1 MELIYGLAPPT
12 KKDFGIGKVIT
23 PSIQDLNLLT
33 EARTVGLPLNF
44 ERFGSDLYLDDLIAK
59 PWGCEYRIY
68 ADLFY
73 DIWHLEISPGQ
84 STSLHCHPRK
94 ETILLCLEGSAKF
107 HTLAETYAIETMDFV
122 RIRKGA
128 FHATEN
134 IGDTPLKL
142 VEIETPRNKFDL
154 VRAKDKYGRQGLL
167 YETQTLERKLA
178 ALDQMDSIGDAK
190 IRTSCIDN
198 KYRFGVKAGMDII
211 CRPDRGL
218 IFIVSLGLN
227 QAIAQDIQVFLAATT
242 PISLLE
248 QDNLYF
254 TIGHNL

>member
-1 MELIYGLAPPT
+1 MELIIGLAPPT
-12 KKDFGIGKVIT
+12 EKDFGIAKVIN
-23 PSIQDLNLLT
+23 PSIHDLNLLT

-44 ERFGSDLYLDDLIAK
+44 EQFSSDLYLDDLIAK

-73 DIWHLEISPGQ
+73 DIWQLDICPGQ
-84 STSLHCHPRK
+84 STSMHCHPRK
-94 ETILLCLEGSAKF
+94 ETILLCLEGTAKF
-107 HTLAETYAIETMDFV
+107 HTLTETHVIKTMDFV
-122 RIRKGA
+122 HIRKGA
-128 FHATEN
+128 FHSTEN
-134 IGDTPLKL
+134 IGNSLLKL

-154 VRAKDKYGRQGLL
+154 VRANDKYGRQSL
-167 YETQTLERKLA
+167 YEPPTPDRKLTGINRID
-178 ALDQMDSIGDAK
+178 LIGDAK
-190 IRTSCIDN
+190 ILTSSIDS
-198 KYRFGVKAGMDII
+198 KYRFGVKAGMDIV

-218 IFIVSLGLN
+218 IFVVSLGLKN
-227 QAIAQDIQVFLAATT
+227 AIAQDIQVFPAGTT